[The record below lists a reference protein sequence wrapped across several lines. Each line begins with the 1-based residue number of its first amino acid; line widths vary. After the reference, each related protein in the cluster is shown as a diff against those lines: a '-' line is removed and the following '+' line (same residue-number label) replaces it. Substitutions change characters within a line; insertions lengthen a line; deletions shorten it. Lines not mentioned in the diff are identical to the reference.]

1 MTDGLR
7 WVSEAYPFGYS
18 LLFCER
24 LAPEE
29 VLVRLGAR
37 RDSLFPLTRTQAQEI
52 EVRNSMDEPF
62 GLDHLEDLD
71 VEAVEELGFLS
82 RSVDAVVRAGE
93 IEGWA
98 FAVQAST
105 SYVSAVDYLPAL
117 SSGSRVLAVSCD
129 VNATQRVEYAV
140 DGQALS
146 SFDPGTPAYDDGV
159 DPSALAWPAD
169 GGSMSASQVLEYLG
183 SRFGLWLP
191 KDSEERRL
199 PAAGLSTRR

>member
-7 WVSEAYPFGYS
+7 WVAEAYPFGYS
-18 LLFCER
+18 LVFCEH
-24 LAPEE
+24 LAPTE

-37 RDSLFPLTRTQAQEI
+37 REFLFPLTRSQAQEI

-62 GLDHLEDLD
+62 SLDHLEDLD
-71 VEAVEELGFLS
+71 VEAVAELGFLR

-105 SYVSAVDYLPAL
+105 SYVSAVNYLPVL
-117 SSGSRVLAVSCD
+117 SPGARVLAVSCD

-140 DGQALS
+140 DGQVLS
-146 SFDPGTPAYDDGV
+146 SLDPGNFRYDDGA
-159 DPSALAWPAD
+159 DPSVLAWPTD
-169 GGSMSASQVLEYLG
+169 GGSMSPPRVLEYLE
-183 SRFGLWLP
+183 SRFGLWVP

-199 PAAGLSTRR
+199 PAAGLSTHR